1 METLEFDINISAAP
15 EKVWTVLWDDMHYR
29 QWTSAF
35 TKGSFYVGTWD
46 EGSIIKFFDP
56 NNNGMYSRVLK
67 NDPNKEMTF
76 LHLGEIY
83 DGVETPQDWGDAT
96 ETYLLEKTEDGTLLK
111 ARIKTSEEF
120 KTFFEDKFPKAL
132 QNVKNLSENQLE

>member
-1 METLEFDINISAAP
+1 METLEYKIQINATP
-15 EKVWTVLWDDMHYR
+15 EKVWTTLWDDMSYR

-35 TKGSFYVGTWD
+35 TEGSFYVGTW
-46 EGSIIKFFDP
+46 EEESIVKFFDP

-67 NDPNKEMTF
+67 NEANKEMTF

-96 ETYLLEKTEDGTLLK
+96 ESYLLEETENGTNLI

-120 KTFFEDKFPKAL
+120 KSFFEEKFPNAL
-132 QNVKNLSENQLE
+132 QNVKNLSENQL

>member
-1 METLEFDINISAAP
+1 METLEYNIGIDATP
-15 EKVWTVLWDDMHYR
+15 ERVWTVLWDDLSYR

-35 TKGSFYVGTWD
+35 TEGSFYIGTWEKD
-46 EGSIIKFFDP
+46 SLMKFFDP

-83 DGVETPQDWGDAT
+83 DGVEVPQDWGDAIESYILEET
-96 ETYLLEKTEDGTLLK
+96 ETGTNLTAK
-111 ARIKTSEEF
+111 INTSEEF
-120 KTFFEDKFPKAL
+120 KGFFEDKFPAAL
-132 QNVKNLSENQLE
+132 QNVKNLSENQL